1 MKVSNSQPS
10 VATSAGTIKAI
21 KIIGYW
27 LVPKVKIEKLES
39 GDRISIP
46 MTKNGKQVYA
56 VPGGGSMYRDNHLL
70 PLDVMVHEVRPRH
83 RKEHRKEPG
92 SCLCTSL

>member
-1 MKVSNSQPS
+1 MATPSLYKIAFQVRNSKPS
-10 VATSAGTIKAI
+10 VATSAGIIKAI
-21 KIIGYW
+21 KVLGYW

-56 VPGGGSMYRDNHLL
+56 VPGGGEYV
-70 PLDVMVHEVRPRH
+70 P
-83 RKEHRKEPG
+83 
-92 SCLCTSL
+92 